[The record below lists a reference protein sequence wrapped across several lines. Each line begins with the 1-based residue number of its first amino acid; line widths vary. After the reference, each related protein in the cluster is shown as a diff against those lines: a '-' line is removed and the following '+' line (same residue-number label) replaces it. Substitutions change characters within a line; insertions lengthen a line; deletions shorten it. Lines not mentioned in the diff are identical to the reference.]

1 MGNQKILQTLQLNI
15 IPFAPPAT
23 TKTFAF
29 YKEWF
34 QGAYAVYISEEL
46 LPLVQHFH
54 KPEPAKAETQWLYS
68 DFLPLRDGCIELEI
82 DLTVHLQFAEHYYRF
97 LISNYFRDIA
107 PIMRRNFTQEV
118 ELWMLDTTWK
128 GKEYNQ
134 YYKFTLAVQHSENKT
149 PELIVS
155 YDGNS
160 RVLKKSMAELPG
172 LDTLIYRWMNY
183 KGLLYHWGESFP
195 DEALRN
201 QHEVFPVI
209 SNELGTELEI
219 IFPKSDRD
227 NRYPTFFKLITGFY
241 TKYLNNDDFRK
252 VIPLSPDG
260 FIIRNEGEFYRI
272 DSNASLLEYG
282 NEGTGTDPHNDIKE
296 YGPYKTIEHPHNVK
310 LFFVYQKSDAAIVKN
325 LKDCFDNGFKNAQ
338 SLNEYV
344 KLPYTYKDEW
354 NIAFDS
360 LNDAVKTC
368 YHALENRQKEH
379 NVRYLVIYLSP
390 ISKDDATQ
398 EEKRIY
404 IRLKEMFLFYGYHSQ
419 VVFKGKVSRADFN
432 FALPNIQIAML
443 AKLGGVPWRLNRE
456 PAKELIVGIGASKVR
471 FAKSKMLGS
480 AFCFDNDGKF
490 RHFDCFP
497 ADNTQALSVS
507 IRLAL
512 LDFRSKNPEAKRLV
526 IHFYKLMSKKELKPV
541 LDMLY
546 DLKVDIPVII
556 LTINKTVSKNILAFD
571 IAAPETM
578 MPLTGT
584 YVRIAERQYLLYNN
598 IRYTETSFVKKTKYQ
613 FPVKIKMTSTRL
625 ELLDDP
631 ALVDLLIDQV
641 YQFSRMYWKSVAQ
654 QNLPVTILY
663 PQMVAE
669 IFPFFK
675 TPVLSD
681 FGKETLW
688 FL

>member
-1 MGNQKILQTLQLNI
+1 MSQALQLNI
-15 IPFAPPAT
+15 IPFTPPE
-23 TKTFAF
+23 KVKNFAF

-34 QGAYAVYISEEL
+34 PGAYAVFISETL

-54 KPEPAKAETQWLYS
+54 KPNSQKAETRWLYS
-68 DFLPLRDGCIELEI
+68 DFLPLREGGIELEI

-118 ELWMLDTTWK
+118 ELWMLDTTLN

-134 YYKFTLAVQHSENKT
+134 YYKFTLAVQHSVNKT

-183 KGLLYHWGESFP
+183 KGLLYHWGDSFP

-201 QHEVFPVI
+201 QSEVFPVI

-219 IFPKSDRD
+219 IFPRSERD
-227 NRYPTFFKLITGFY
+227 NRYPTYFKLIGGFY
-241 TKYLNNDDFRK
+241 AKYLNNDNFSK
-252 VIPLSPDG
+252 VISLSPDG
-260 FIIRNEGEFYRI
+260 FIVKNEGEFHQI
-272 DSNASLLEYG
+272 AADASLLEFG
-282 NEGTGTDPHNDIKE
+282 QKGTGTDPYNNLKE
-296 YGPYKTIEHPHNVK
+296 YGPYRTIEKPHNVK
-310 LFFVYQKSDAAIVKN
+310 MFFVYQESDKAYVDA
-325 LKDCFDNGFKNAQ
+325 LKDCFDNGIKGAK
-338 SLNEYV
+338 SLNDYV
-344 KLPYTYKDEW
+344 KLPYSYKEDW
-354 NIAFDS
+354 NISFETIS
-360 LNDAVKTC
+360 KAVATC
-368 YHALENRQKEH
+368 YHAFENRKKEH
-379 NVRYLVIYLSP
+379 NVKYVVIYISP
-390 ISKDDATQ
+390 IEKDKASK
-398 EEKRIY
+398 EENRIY

-419 VVFKGKVSRADFN
+419 VIFKDKITKSNFN
-432 FALPNIQIAML
+432 IALPNIQIAML
-443 AKLGGVPWRLNRE
+443 AKLGGVPWRLKRE
-456 PAKELIVGIGASKVR
+456 PAKELIIGIGASFIR
-471 FAKSKMLGS
+471 YGNTKMLGS

-490 RHFDCFP
+490 LRFDCFP
-497 ADNTQALSVS
+497 ANDTKALSES
-507 IRLAL
+507 IRIAL
-512 LDFRSKNPEAKRLV
+512 FDFRKKNPDAKRMI
-526 IHFYKLMSKKELKPV
+526 IHFYKLMSKKELDII

-546 DLKVDIPVII
+546 SLNVDIPVII

-571 IAAPETM
+571 IEAPKTL

-584 YVRIAERQYLLYNN
+584 YVQIAERQYLLYNN
-598 IRYTETSFVKKTKYQ
+598 IRYKEDSFVKKTKYQ
-613 FPVKIKMTSTRL
+613 FPVKIKMTSTQL
-625 ELLDDP
+625 DLLKDP

-654 QNLPVTILY
+654 QNMPVTILY

-669 IFPFFK
+669 IFPYFK
-675 TPVLSD
+675 NPVLYD

>member
-1 MGNQKILQTLQLNI
+1 MHQTLILNI
-15 IPFAPPAT
+15 LPFTIAPGK
-23 TKTFAF
+23 KTFAF

-46 LPLVQHFH
+46 LPVVQHFH
-54 KPEPAKAETQWLYS
+54 KPDPAKAETQWLYS
-68 DFLPLRDGCIELEI
+68 DFMPLRDGGIELEI
-82 DLTVHLQFAEHYYRF
+82 DLAVHLQFAEHYYRF

-128 GKEYNQ
+128 GKDYNQ
-134 YYKFTLAVQHSENKT
+134 YYKFTLAVQHSVNKT

-219 IFPKSDRD
+219 IFPRSDRN

-241 TKYLNNDDFRK
+241 AKYLNNDEFRK

-260 FIIRNEGEFYRI
+260 FIVKNEGGFKRI
-272 DSNASLLEYG
+272 DSSASLLEYG
-282 NEGTGTDPHNDIKE
+282 NGGTGTDPYNDIKKH
-296 YGPYKTIEHPHNVK
+296 GPYKTIEAPHNIK
-310 LFFVYQKSDAAIVKN
+310 LFFVYQKSDEKIVEA
-325 LKDCFDNGFKNAQ
+325 LKHCFDNGLNNAK
-338 SLNEYV
+338 SLNDFI
-344 KLPYTYKDEW
+344 KLPYSYKDEW
-354 NIAFDS
+354 NISFNN
-360 LNDAVKTC
+360 LNEAVKTC

-379 NVRYLVIYLSP
+379 NVRYVAVYISP
-390 ISKDDATQ
+390 VNKALATFD
-398 EEKRIY
+398 EKRIY
-404 IRLKEMFLFYGYHSQ
+404 IRLKEMFLFYGYQSQ
-419 VVFKGKVSRADFN
+419 VINNETVLRSDFN
-432 FALPNIQIAML
+432 FSLPNIQIAIL

-456 PAKELIVGIGASKVR
+456 PAQELIVGIGASKVR

-497 ADNTQALSVS
+497 ADDTQALSAS

-512 LDFRSKNPEAKRLV
+512 LDFRSKNLGAKRLV

-546 DLKVDIPVII
+546 ELKVDIPVII

-584 YVRIAERQYLLYNN
+584 YVQIAERQYLLYNN
-598 IRYTETSFVKKTKYQ
+598 IRYTNTSYVKKTKYQ

-675 TPVLSD
+675 TPILSD
-681 FGKETLW
+681 SGKETLW